1 MTRILRISM
10 AAVAVAMTI
19 TAARADGP
27 GAYRPQDFSTERSA
41 PGRSAI
47 DAYTLGYEA
56 VQRADKIEA
65 AALAT
70 TDETSLKKL
79 RKDSQ
84 KEYKAALKYFTQS
97 VRSDDSMHEAYTYLG
112 YTNRKLGRY
121 DAALEAYDNALRIN
135 PDYPHA
141 IEYQGQAYLGLNR
154 IQDARF
160 NYLRLYAIAPA
171 LADKLLLAMQT
182 WVDANRGNTSVA
194 GTEEFAAWVAQ
205 RERSAAAST
214 SGTDGPA
221 SSW

>member
-1 MTRILRISM
+1 M
-10 AAVAVAMTI
+10 AAVAVAMTM
-19 TAARADGP
+19 TAAHADGP
-27 GAYRPQDFSTERSA
+27 GAYRPQEFSTEKSA

-56 VQRADKIEA
+56 VQRADRIDA
-65 AALAT
+65 SALAT
-70 TDETSLKKL
+70 TDETS
-79 RKDSQ
+79 RKRLQKDAH
-84 KEYKAALKYFTQS
+84 KEYKSALKYFTQA

-112 YTNRKLGRY
+112 YANRKLGRY
-121 DAALEAYDNALRIN
+121 DAALEAYDKALHIN

-154 IQDARF
+154 IEDARF

-182 WVDANRGNTSVA
+182 WVDANRSNTSVA
-194 GTEEFAAWVAQ
+194 GVEEFAAWVAQ
-205 RERSAAAST
+205 RERSPAAST
-214 SGTDGPA
+214 PGAEGPA